1 MWLSP
6 LPWWWARRCGRQ
18 PKIFDIRAIS
28 GSKDALEQH
37 EAGEGQTHAP
47 WALPLTRLARW
58 RCRTDPR
65 AKSPMQAEGDIT
77 LPDIPHDA
85 RLSQN
90 NGEMVPESNFPPP
103 NVVSPIS
110 RAHATV

>member
-1 MWLSP
+1 
-6 LPWWWARRCGRQ
+6 
-18 PKIFDIRAIS
+18 
-28 GSKDALEQH
+28 
-37 EAGEGQTHAP
+37 
-47 WALPLTRLARW
+47 
-58 RCRTDPR
+58 
-65 AKSPMQAEGDIT
+65 MQAEGDIT

-90 NGEMVPESNFPPP
+90 NGEMVPEPNFPLP